1 MNKKSE
7 FDATSSALGYI
18 YQVRYALLAALK
30 KITSV
35 ADPDD
40 FNISIETL
48 DDVAFDENGTPET
61 LLQTKYHGSPGNITD
76 RSPDIWKTLRVW
88 IESHHNN
95 IIDFNNSSL
104 FLITTETAKKNSL
117 AYYLSEDKDKRD
129 TSKAIKKLE
138 EISKTV
144 PSNENKSGFEAF
156 NSLTPSQVL
165 SLIKNIYII
174 GNTDDIIKI
183 REQVKANLRIGTSKQ
198 YMEAFTSRLEGK
210 WFKLVIETLESSCGV
225 INLGELVELIDDLRE
240 EFLPGNLPADYS
252 DLCIDSLG
260 VSIENKIFLQQIQ
273 LIGGGDRLIQNAFEN
288 YYRSYEQRCRWSKD
302 GLLKPGELKKYMQRL
317 KDEWDL
323 QCGILE
329 LKYTNNNDE
338 NKRLFGVDVYE
349 YCQKEGALPIR
360 TNFTEN
366 YVARGTYHALSNS
379 LEIGWHPDYLTLV
392 KESSEQDV
400 A

>member
-1 MNKKSE
+1 MSKKSE

-48 DDVAFDENGTPET
+48 DDVAFDENGDPET

-95 IIDFNNSSL
+95 IIDFTNSSL
-104 FLITTETAKKNSL
+104 FLITTETAKENSL
-117 AYYLSEDKDKRD
+117 AYLLSEDKNKRNI
-129 TSKAIKKLE
+129 SKAIEKLN
-138 EISKTV
+138 EITQTA
-144 PSNENKSGFEAF
+144 PSNENKSGFEAYT
-156 NSLTPSQVL
+156 SLTSSQAL
-165 SLIKNIYII
+165 SLMNNMYII
-174 GNTDDIIKI
+174 GDTDDLLKI
-183 REQVKANLRIGTSKQ
+183 REQIKANLRIGTSKQ
-198 YMEAFTSRLEGK
+198 YMEAFTTRLEGK
-210 WFKLVIETLESSCGV
+210 WFKLVIEALENSGGT
-225 INLGELVELIDDLRE
+225 INLGDLVELIDDLRE

-252 DLCIDSLG
+252 DLRIENLD
-260 VSIENKIFLQQIQ
+260 VSIESKVFLQQIKF
-273 LIGGGDRLIQNAFEN
+273 IGGGDRLIKNALEN
-288 YYRSYEQRCRWSKD
+288 YYRSYEQRSRWSKD
-302 GLLKPGELKKYMQRL
+302 GLVKPGELKKYMKQL

-329 LKYTNNNDE
+329 LKYTENSDE
-338 NKRLFGVDVYE
+338 DKRLFGVDVYE

-360 TNFTEN
+360 AHFTES
-366 YVARGTYHALSNS
+366 YVARGAYHALSNC
-379 LEIGWHPDYLTLV
+379 LKIGWHPDYLTLV
-392 KESSEQDV
+392 KESPEQGV